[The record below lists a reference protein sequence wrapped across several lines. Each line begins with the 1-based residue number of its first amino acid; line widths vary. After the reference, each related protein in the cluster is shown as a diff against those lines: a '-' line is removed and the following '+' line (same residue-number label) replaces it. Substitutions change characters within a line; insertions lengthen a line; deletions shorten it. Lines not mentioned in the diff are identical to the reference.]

1 MKKTSCIH
9 GLEASPSNLQM
20 WYNLYQ
26 HPHSLSCRNGKAD
39 ATSHL
44 GWLEQKKKER
54 KKNIK
59 YRWSCREIGILF
71 YC

>member
-9 GLEASPSNLQM
+9 GLEDSPSNLQM

-26 HPHSLSCRNGKAD
+26 HPNSLSCRNGKAD

-44 GWLEQKKKER
+44 G
-54 KKNIK
+54 
-59 YRWSCREIGILF
+59 
-71 YC
+71 